1 MDELSKMKIFMMAA
15 TFLCVF
21 CLWGC
26 NSDNPGAEAARA
38 DNCPKK
44 YGCLNETFIAAFE
57 NKCTEPKEGCR
68 LSFKELLG
76 DMDKIYFSTQLF
88 VNFKECTAFPIS
100 DRLKETCTMMC
111 EYVFFETDHNIRSY
125 LRSSCLSDLHL
136 SGKER
141 ISFSTRAV
149 DMVSMMDAKEPVLI
163 RRIDEGD
170 KKYYSIELEKTKL
183 KKAVND
189 DCIHSP

>member
-1 MDELSKMKIFMMAA
+1 MHRIPDFRPPERDLHHD
-15 TFLCVF
+15 V
-21 CLWGC
+21 
-26 NSDNPGAEAARA
+26 RV
-38 DNCPKK
+38 
-44 YGCLNETFIAAFE
+44 
-57 NKCTEPKEGCR
+57 R
-68 LSFKELLG
+68 
-76 DMDKIYFSTQLF
+76 
-88 VNFKECTAFPIS
+88 
-100 DRLKETCTMMC
+100 
-111 EYVFFETDHNIRSY
+111 FFETDHNIRSY

-163 RRIDEGD
+163 KRIDEGD